1 MGQLVAVGE
10 EAGSLPTMLERYSER
25 TREEVDAAATN
36 MTRLIEPL
44 MMVVIGGVVGV
55 FLLALYLPIFNLGSQ
70 LN

>member
-1 MGQLVAVGE
+1 
-10 EAGSLPTMLERYSER
+10 MLERYAER
-25 TREEVDAAATN
+25 TRDEVDAAATN